1 MIHHIKKFLFII
13 INIIT
18 LFGFAVSVSAQ
29 NYAFE
34 GALFLNGQKS
44 KPMSYRID
52 FTLLNGVIRGHS
64 ITDLFGAHETK
75 NEIRGTYTPSDGV
88 ITFLEEAIVYTKS
101 PLQRDIFCFVR
112 FSGKVLN
119 DSGIARLK
127 GEFTGRYKNQ
137 QLCARGNLVMLGS
150 ADVQKLLADL
160 ANKINQTDIGKI
172 RGQGDLNPV
181 QLYDSLQSRRL
192 NAGENLNIFMDADA
206 VTLSIRDQ
214 ILEDGDIISLFQN
227 GRPLLKCY
235 KVTAVPHLINI
246 TLNTGEN
253 VFTLEAV
260 DEGTR
265 PPNTAMVTIQGPQR
279 VEFQSNLKK
288 GQKATVQIVRSQ
300 P

>member
-1 MIHHIKKFLFII
+1 
-13 INIIT
+13 
-18 LFGFAVSVSAQ
+18 
-29 NYAFE
+29 
-34 GALFLNGQKS
+34 
-44 KPMSYRID
+44 
-52 FTLLNGVIRGHS
+52 
-64 ITDLFGAHETK
+64 
-75 NEIRGTYTPSDGV
+75 
-88 ITFLEEAIVYTKS
+88 
-101 PLQRDIFCFVR
+101 
-112 FSGKVLN
+112 
-119 DSGIARLK
+119 
-127 GEFTGRYKNQ
+127 
-137 QLCARGNLVMLGS
+137 VMLGS